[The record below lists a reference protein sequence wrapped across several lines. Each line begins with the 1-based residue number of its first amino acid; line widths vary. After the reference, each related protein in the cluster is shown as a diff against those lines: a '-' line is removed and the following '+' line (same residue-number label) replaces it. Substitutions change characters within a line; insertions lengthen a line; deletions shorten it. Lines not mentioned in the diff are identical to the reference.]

1 MQLTRFQALLLLALS
16 ILCVACPGSNTPKEQ
31 PRFSGTRSTFTRNG
45 LKSISV
51 NGPACVVEIQGN
63 KVIRKTTVSPLK
75 GDVLRSGDGPRVPF
89 EGDSEIQVL
98 VLPYS
103 CDLYETTNDAPSLC
117 MKCFL
122 LPPAEAAT
130 YDPTFIPCCP
140 AVVK

>member
-1 MQLTRFQALLLLALS
+1 MQSTRLQALLLLALS
-16 ILCVACPGSNTPKEQ
+16 ILCACPASTTPKEQ

-51 NGPACVVEIQGN
+51 NGPACVVEIQGRT
-63 KVIRKTTVSPLK
+63 VIRKTTVSPLK
-75 GDVLRSGDGPRVPF
+75 GDTLKSGDVPRVPF

-103 CDLYETTNDAPSLC
+103 CDLYETTNDGPLLC
-117 MKCFL
+117 MKCLL

-140 AVVK
+140 AAVK